1 MKQTEFFIFSM
12 ALIATIATSIFSC
25 KKDAHKPPVV
35 EFKTGSG
42 LYTVKGNNLD
52 TLLRNTTYTIGLK
65 VTKVEDELKS
75 LNVSVA
81 YDGAATS
88 TSVYNAS
95 TSHSQYDGF
104 EDSRPI
110 ATRNQAGIE
119 KFTFA
124 VTDFDGNIG
133 LAELTV
139 IVK

>member
-1 MKQTEFFIFSM
+1 MNKIIFNLTITTLIISATIFS
-12 ALIATIATSIFSC
+12 SC

-42 LYTVKGNNLD
+42 LHTVLGNNLD
-52 TLLRNTTYTIGLK
+52 TIARNTTITIGLK

-75 LNVSVA
+75 INVSVA
-81 YDGAATS
+81 YDGSTNTTS
-88 TSVYNAS
+88 IYNAN

-110 ATRNQAGIE
+110 TTRNQAGIE

-124 VTDFDGNIG
+124 VVDFDGNIG
-133 LAELTV
+133 TAVFTAV
-139 IVK
+139 VK